1 MNSGPPPPYSA
12 TESLTGWHH
21 RDDDKAQQFPI
32 RRKPVAAGRPST
44 AAGPSLEGQEVG
56 TAYVGRD
63 PVDAEAERLKN
74 IKLGRA
80 PPEPTLRVPEVP
92 WKTSQRPSTSDGRPS
107 YRPYRPEQP
116 PATASAAS
124 YRPSVGHLSS
134 STTASSSASSAQPS
148 ALSLVQKAYRE
159 ARHFAGGLIQH
170 PVESTKHYTILR
182 HSHGVVFYQ
191 GSKTFV
197 AISIFADRPLPPDR
211 TIWLQNKGWTGKTG
225 MKTKA
230 LFGFHDD
237 WVNVTPTIA
246 LRSDQ
251 VEEGDERAWQRDI
264 KNFRKRG
271 PSRIRDSHKPRE
283 TAVVRIPVEVEDGY
297 WQLVLCEGEK
307 KKVLCRSPVFR
318 VLSMSSDPSSIR
330 GASLST
336 LPLELGAFLVGQVA
350 SLAVETVTDPV
361 TSVVEAYLPWF
372 LSPDLVSMAN
382 DLTGAGDMIVEK
394 LGAASVGYE
403 EARRE
408 MFAKAGEAEVV
419 LEQGPTAPYPLC
431 FVARA
436 EASAR
441 EYAARAG
448 VPTMNLSKLPDT
460 VKHRLHGYYFAWVRG
475 VVEKNDRPTTAAPPV
490 NAMPWHQAVL
500 SALDIGSSQVTGV
513 NMAQAI
519 KRRISVRLIGD
530 VGGPTLSCTRLEVRV
545 MGFIRP
551 DEPGQVAK
559 MERGL
564 QAGDR
569 AAVKAAMIVEASD
582 ASVVQQTLDHPAWA
596 PDAPSHERGPKE
608 ERQKG
613 LMERTMDGFTGMR
626 LKADNVQWHR
636 LGVRTGTDELRDKT
650 VAVNGF
656 YIVR

>member
-1 MNSGPPPPYSA
+1 MASGPPPPYYA
-12 TESLTGWHH
+12 TESFTEWHH
-21 RDDDKAQQFPI
+21 RDNDKANQFHV
-32 RRKPVAAGRPST
+32 RRKPVTAGRPST
-44 AAGPSLEGQEVG
+44 SAGPSLEGQEVG
-56 TAYVGRD
+56 TTYVSRD

-92 WKTSQRPSTSDGRPS
+92 LKTSQRPSTSDGRPS
-107 YRPYRPEQP
+107 YRPYRPEP
-116 PATASAAS
+116 LATASAAS
-124 YRPSVGHLSS
+124 YQPSVGNFSS
-134 STTASSSASSAQPS
+134 STTANSSASSAQQS
-148 ALSLVQKAYRE
+148 ALSFVQKAYRE

-170 PVESTKHYTILR
+170 PTESTKHYTILR
-182 HSHGVVFYQ
+182 HSHGLVFYQ
-191 GSKTFV
+191 GSKTSV
-197 AISIFADRPLPPDR
+197 AISIFADRPLPLDR

-230 LFGFHDD
+230 LFGFNDD

-246 LRSDQ
+246 VRSDQ
-251 VEEGDERAWQRDI
+251 VDQSDERAWQRDI

-283 TAVVRIPVEVEDGY
+283 TAVVRVPVEVEDGY

-336 LPLELGAFLVGQVA
+336 LPLELGAFLVSQIA
-350 SLAVETVTDPV
+350 SLAVETVTEPAMA
-361 TSVVEAYLPWF
+361 VVETYLPWW
-372 LSPDLVSMAN
+372 LAPDLVSLAN
-382 DLTGAGDMIVEK
+382 DVTGAGDRIAER
-394 LGAASVGYE
+394 LETASVGYE
-403 EARRE
+403 QARQE

-419 LEQGPTAPYPLC
+419 LELGPTAPYPLC
-431 FVARA
+431 FVARS

-441 EYAARAG
+441 EYAGRAG
-448 VPTMNLSKLPDT
+448 MPTMNLSKLPEN
-460 VKHRLHGYYFAWVRG
+460 VKHRLHGYYLAWVRG
-475 VVEKNDRPTTAAPPV
+475 MVEKNDRTTTPV
-490 NAMPWHQAVL
+490 NTMPWHQAVL
-500 SALDIGSSQVTGV
+500 SALDISSSQVTGV

-519 KRRISVRLIGD
+519 KRRVSVRLIGD
-530 VGGPTLSCTRLEVRV
+530 VEDPTLSSTRLEVRV

-559 MERGL
+559 MEKGL

-569 AAVKAAMIVEASD
+569 AAVEAAVIVEASD
-582 ASVVQQTLDHPAWA
+582 ASVVQQTLDHPAWT
-596 PDAPSHERGPKE
+596 PDAPSHQRGLKE
-608 ERQKG
+608 ERERG

-626 LKADNVQWHR
+626 LKADNVRWHR
-636 LGVRTGTDELRDKT
+636 IGVRTGTDELRDKT